1 MSART
6 RWERIRRVWVITGL
20 LATAVFVAWSLLAF
34 RATAEATAA
43 MRSDARVVVATVN
56 GVFDFTPTS
65 QKARTPVGLV
75 FFAGSMVDP
84 VAYAPLMR
92 AVAQAGYP
100 AMLVPLP
107 RRGAFGAANSAE
119 VLHTT
124 LSAMQDDE
132 RVMRWLIGGHSKGAV
147 VATRMVSQLA
157 VLGAGNVA
165 GLLLVGTTHPRDV
178 DLSTLKWPVTKVVGT
193 NDGIAP
199 IKTVEAHGA
208 LLPASTHWV
217 RIEGGNHSQFGWYG
231 FQPLDHFAGI
241 SRQAQH
247 EQLIQAVIDALRRS
261 GEPSGQPRTAE
272 R

>member
-1 MSART
+1 MISG
-6 RWERIRRVWVITGL
+6 V
-20 LATAVFVAWSLLAF
+20 LATVVFAAWSLLAF

-43 MRSDARVVVATVN
+43 MRSDARVTVSQVN
-56 GVFDFTPTS
+56 GVIDFTPTAQS
-65 QKARTPVGLV
+65 GQAAVGLV

-84 VAYAPLMR
+84 VAYAPLLR
-92 AVAQAGYP
+92 AVAVAGYP
-100 AMLVPLP
+100 AILVPLP
-107 RRGAFGAANSAE
+107 RRGAFGAANSAD

-132 RVMRWLIGGHSKGAV
+132 RATRWLIGGHSKGAV
-147 VATRMVSQLA
+147 VATRMVSELS

-199 IKTVEAHGA
+199 ITTVDANRA
-208 LLPASTHWV
+208 LLPAATHWV
-217 RIEGGNHSQFGWYG
+217 RIKGGNHSQFGWYG

-241 SRQAQH
+241 TREAQH
-247 EQLIQAVIDALRRS
+247 EQLIQAVVDALRRS
-261 GEPSGQPRTAE
+261 GQPGGLQRAAG